1 MQTNTLSSELA
12 MSADGSLQQQCA
24 EMGALLGLDA
34 PVSEAVL
41 KAALADTTYAHH
53 LLVSRGSPF
62 MAHLLDHP
70 PVVIVNE
77 AEEFTTSAL
86 LMRAGSALARWGKT
100 GFSTV
105 SDEQYRDRLALCQN
119 CPHLKVPPEHQHTL
133 YAFAGAS
140 NGEKSVCGKC
150 GCVVAAK
157 ARRPN
162 ETCPDAHPERPGL
175 NRWNEP
181 VAQVN

>member
-119 CPHLKVPPEHQHTL
+119 CPHLKVPPNISTPCTPL
-133 YAFAGAS
+133 PVPAMGKNRCAG
-140 NGEKSVCGKC
+140 SVDAWWRPKPAGRTRL
-150 GCVVAAK
+150 
-157 ARRPN
+157 ARMRIPN
-162 ETCPDAHPERPGL
+162 VPD
-175 NRWNEP
+175 
-181 VAQVN
+181 